1 MKPPMLHQCWR
12 VIRQKAAS
20 RHLWEVWFLWAV
32 CVSSSAVFRGGL
44 HWGIQWKPLNLS
56 CCCLPGCLEKHP
68 GRVKEGNTEKKKKRE
83 RWTALFWCEARAR
96 CHSQIPR
103 WERSFHQRRLSP
115 PYLTPSC
122 LKKIIPL
129 PVEPSR
135 VTWRQCKQ
143 KEQVVLVD
151 ACKEHSNGGEKEI
164 KRPAS
169 KWEVFLAVWE
179 LLGMALTSGF

>member
-1 MKPPMLHQCWR
+1 MLHQCWR

-32 CVSSSAVFRGGL
+32 CVSSFQRRTSLGYSMKTIEPVMLLFAR
-44 HWGIQWKPLNLS
+44 
-56 CCCLPGCLEKHP
+56 LPGKTPWAGQRGEYLL
-68 GRVKEGNTEKKKKRE
+68 KKKKKK
-83 RWTALFWCEARAR
+83 RWTALFWCEARAQ

-129 PVEPSR
+129 SVEPSR

-151 ACKEHSNGGEKEI
+151 ACKEHSNGGEKEM

>member
-1 MKPPMLHQCWR
+1 MPRSHPCCISAGGSLGK
-12 VIRQKAAS
+12 RQRPDTCGRYDFYGLFVCPVLQFS
-20 RHLWEVWFLWAV
+20 EEDSTGVFNENHWTCHAV
-32 CVSSSAVFRGGL
+32 VCQVAWKNTLGGSKRGIL
-44 HWGIQWKPLNLS
+44 K
-56 CCCLPGCLEKHP
+56 
-68 GRVKEGNTEKKKKRE
+68 KKKKRE

-151 ACKEHSNGGEKEI
+151 ACKEHSNGGEKN
-164 KRPAS
+164 K
-169 KWEVFLAVWE
+169 K
-179 LLGMALTSGF
+179 TS